1 MPRLTGKV
9 AIVTGASRGIGA
21 AIALRLAADG
31 AKVVVNYNRSKE
43 AADAVVA
50 TIKKSG
56 AEGSDAIAIKADLS
70 DPAQIPPLFDAVINA
85 YGRLDILVN
94 NAAVADRKR
103 LESTGLEHYHKLF
116 DLNVRGALLAT
127 VEAVKRMEDGG
138 RIINITSGIAKAR
151 VARSAVYAGTKGA
164 MEAITRCH
172 AAELGKRNITVNCVA
187 PGLVDTDM
195 LRDAIPKPVE
205 DALVLQTPLG
215 RLGRP
220 DDIADVVAFVASD
233 EARWV
238 NGEVIP
244 ANGGLG

>member
-1 MPRLTGKV
+1 MARLSGKV

-21 AIALRLAADG
+21 AIAVRLAADG

-43 AADAVVA
+43 RAEQVV
-50 TIKKSG
+50 TQIKKG
-56 AEGSDAIAIKADLS
+56 GGDAIAIKADLAE
-70 DPAQIPPLFDAVINA
+70 PEQIKPLFDSAMQA
-85 YGRLDILVN
+85 FGRLDILVN

-127 VEAVKRMEDGG
+127 VEAVKQMSDGG

-151 VARSAVYAGTKGA
+151 VPRSAVYAGTKGA

-172 AAELGKRNITVNCVA
+172 AAELGKRAITVNCVA

-195 LRDAIPKPVE
+195 LRDAIPQPVE
-205 DALVLQTPLG
+205 EMLVAQTPLG
-215 RLGRP
+215 RLGQA
-220 DDIADVVAFVASD
+220 DDIADVVAFIASD
-233 EARWV
+233 EARWI

>member
-1 MPRLTGKV
+1 MARLAGKV

-31 AKVVVNYNRSKE
+31 ARVIVNYNRSKGH
-43 AADAVVA
+43 ADAVVA
-50 TIKKSG
+50 AIT
-56 AEGSDAIAIKADLS
+56 DAGGEAVAVKADLA
-70 DPAQIPPLFDAVINA
+70 DPAQIAPLFDAAMKA

-94 NAAVADRKR
+94 NAAVAERKR
-103 LESTGLEHYHKLF
+103 LESSGLEHYHKHF

-127 VEAVKRMEDGG
+127 VEAAKRMADGG

-151 VARSAVYAGTKGA
+151 VARSAVYAGTKAA

-205 DALVLQTPLG
+205 DALVIQTPLG

-233 EARWV
+233 DARWIS
-238 NGEVIP
+238 GEVIP
-244 ANGGLG
+244 ASGGLG

>member
-1 MPRLTGKV
+1 MGRLTDKV

-21 AIALRLAADG
+21 AVAVRLAADG

-43 AADAVVA
+43 PADAVVA
-50 TIKKSG
+50 SIKKSG
-56 AEGSDAIAIKADLS
+56 GEAVAVKADLA
-70 DPAQIPPLFDAVINA
+70 DPAQIAPLFDEANKA
-85 YGRLDILVN
+85 FGRLDILVN

-127 VEAVKRMEDGG
+127 VEAVKRMNDGG

-151 VARSAVYAGTKGA
+151 VPRSAVYAGTKAA

-172 AAELGKRNITVNCVA
+172 SAELGKRNITVNCVA

-205 DALVLQTPLG
+205 DALVAQTPLG

-220 DDIADVVAFVASD
+220 DDIADVVAFIASD

-244 ANGGLG
+244 VNGGLG

>member
-31 AKVVVNYNRSKE
+31 AKVIVNYNRSKE
-43 AADAVVA
+43 SADAVVA
-50 TIKKSG
+50 SIKKSG
-56 AEGSDAIAIKADLS
+56 GDAVAIKADLA
-70 DPAQIPPLFDAVINA
+70 DPPQIVPLFDAA
-85 YGRLDILVN
+85 LKTYGKLDILVN

-103 LESTGLEHYHKLF
+103 LESTGLDHYHKLF

-127 VEAVKRMEDGG
+127 VEMVKRMEDGG

-164 MEAITRCH
+164 LEAITRCH
-172 AAELGKRNITVNCVA
+172 AAELGKRQITVNCVA

-195 LRDAIPKPVE
+195 LRDAIPQPVE
-205 DALVLQTPLG
+205 EMLVAQTPLG

-220 DDIADVVAFVASD
+220 DDIADVVAFIASD

-244 ANGGLG
+244 VNGGLG

>member
-31 AKVVVNYNRSKE
+31 AKVIVNYNRSKE
-43 AADAVVA
+43 SADAVVA
-50 TIKKSG
+50 SIKKSG
-56 AEGSDAIAIKADLS
+56 GDAVAIKADLA
-70 DPAQIPPLFDAVINA
+70 DPPQIAPLFDAA
-85 YGRLDILVN
+85 LKTYGKLDILVN

-103 LESTGLEHYHKLF
+103 LESTGLDHYHKLF

-127 VEAVKRMEDGG
+127 VEMVKRMEDGG

-164 MEAITRCH
+164 LEAITRCH
-172 AAELGKRNITVNCVA
+172 AAELGKRQITVNCVA

-205 DALVLQTPLG
+205 EALVMQTPLG
-215 RLGRP
+215 RLGKP
-220 DDIADVVAFVASD
+220 DDLADVVAFIASD

-244 ANGGLG
+244 VNGGLG